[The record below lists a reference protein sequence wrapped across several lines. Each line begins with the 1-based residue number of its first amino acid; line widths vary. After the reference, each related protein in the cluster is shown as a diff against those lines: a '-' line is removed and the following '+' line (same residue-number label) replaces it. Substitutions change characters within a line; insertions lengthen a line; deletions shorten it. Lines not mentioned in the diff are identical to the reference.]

1 MGSSNNNAKIN
12 KGNTLLN
19 IYIINSEQQILK
31 MPFVKEIDNG
41 EQDYKTYN
49 HKFYGWTFYDYGKE
63 LNENIIKKVR
73 TKIINEA
80 KKDNFKNVVLY
91 FASNSDNNNFDLKL
105 LESVAEIIKQNGT
118 SSEYYQPLILYVTY
132 SEEKNLKYYRERA
145 SELNKDS
152 EKYEIDEL
160 NITSFI
166 YKESTFI
173 NELISELWQITIY
186 FNQIGSGILPMSE
199 SDDHLEIKFEK
210 NIFTLNFLLAGK
222 NGTGKSTFINTLN
235 GRKIAYQ
242 SDSGIVKTNKI
253 NNYIITIKKPPK
265 NLDIID
271 DGLININANSKSD
284 SELSTIDN
292 GSEFNRS
299 INYSYQITDTI
310 GFSEDNKESKEL
322 LKCIKEFNNES
333 IRKKDRLQCI
343 LYFLDDSDRRILSSN
358 VEVEFLKFIFE
369 QKIKLFFLINFNDGK
384 NHKCKEKLIT
394 ILEKKLTKEEFEFL
408 VEKDKSNII
417 EVSLKKNGNTKPFGL
432 ENLLAKLEN
441 FFKNKKIDTQN
452 ILNFRNKISNMPL
465 NNKYSKEE
473 ELAEYLKIIRK
484 SVLFDDINNV
494 NDLYLKLISKSKTL
508 ILLSIPILIGISFI
522 PIPGVDDAIAIS
534 IESGLI
540 AAIGNCFGINMTK
553 EEIKRSFINV
563 NFGSLKRVAILVG
576 KVVLRVAGIVVDI
589 LKLAPPLGTIIAGA
603 ASAGVN
609 VASIKLTGEQAISYF
624 LDRFIKEVDYNYLI
638 NMSEC
643 YNNNIDGFTYLKNYF
658 HFIGE

>member
-1 MGSSNNNAKIN
+1 M
-12 KGNTLLN
+12 
-19 IYIINSEQQILK
+19 
-31 MPFVKEIDNG
+31 
-41 EQDYKTYN
+41 
-49 HKFYGWTFYDYGKE
+49 
-63 LNENIIKKVR
+63 
-73 TKIINEA
+73 
-80 KKDNFKNVVLY
+80 
-91 FASNSDNNNFDLKL
+91 
-105 LESVAEIIKQNGT
+105 
-118 SSEYYQPLILYVTY
+118 
-132 SEEKNLKYYRERA
+132 KYYRERA

-235 GRKIAYQ
+235 GRKIAYK